1 MAFSPLGIIAVL
13 LELARPLLPLI
24 LIVLA
29 GVVVCVIA
37 ALRRQQLGHAKA
49 LRLSLLS
56 GAVVAVAA
64 LLLGPWITQASFADL
79 TGILDWLSLIGG
91 AFAVGVL
98 ATLLLVPP
106 FSVLTPKQRT

>member
-13 LELARPLLPLI
+13 LELIRPLLPLI

-29 GVVVCVIA
+29 GVVVCLIA
-37 ALRRQQLGHAKA
+37 ALRRHQLAHAKA

-56 GAVVAVAA
+56 GGVVALAA

-79 TGILDWLSLIGG
+79 TGVLDWLSLIGG
-91 AFAVGVL
+91 ALAVGVL
-98 ATLLLVPP
+98 ATILLVAP